1 MFDLSK
7 KRYRFRIVIPAYP
20 AFNIYSHI
28 AKKTTALGPVC
39 VATAI
44 NKSGKWDAEVIDEN
58 NLRLFGPKASTG
70 AAHDFLQKTRPAD
83 GVGFYGGL
91 TSTIPRLDPLS

>member
-1 MFDLSK
+1 MLDLTK
-7 KRYRFRIVIPAYP
+7 KRHRFRVVIPAYP

-39 VATAI
+39 VATAV
-44 NKSGKWDAEVIDEN
+44 NKMRKWDAEVIDEN

-70 AAHDFLQKTRPAD
+70 ADHEFLQRKRPAD
-83 GVGFYGGL
+83 VVGFYGV
-91 TSTIPRLDPLS
+91 